1 MLSVKPYLVAKR
13 ILDFILS
20 LIGLVILSPLLLII
34 CLLIKLD
41 SKGPVFFTQERL
53 GYNGKIFRIYK
64 FRTMVDGAINMGS
77 GLFTNEADPRI
88 TRVGSFLR
96 KTSLDEI
103 PQLINVLRGEMSWVG
118 PRPPVPY
125 HPYKYEDYQGD
136 QKIRFTVLPGIT
148 GYAQISG
155 RNKLDWNERIN
166 LDVKYAKNQSI
177 FLDIRIM
184 FKTIQIIFLKDGIY

>member
-1 MLSVKPYLVAKR
+1 
-13 ILDFILS
+13 
-20 LIGLVILSPLLLII
+20 
-34 CLLIKLD
+34 
-41 SKGPVFFTQERL
+41 
-53 GYNGKIFRIYK
+53 
-64 FRTMVDGAINMGS
+64 MGS

>member
-184 FKTIQIIFLKDGIY
+184 FKTIQIVFLKDGIY